1 MSWPHVISTANA
13 SLGPTVAR
21 MRPRVLRH
29 SSDSILKRPDDTHSA
44 SVCSAARALHWHIIR
59 QKRLVPAYRKKVTLA
74 HTQQKLTSHLALRL
88 VLAVRPPLWHASLLS
103 ALPCASPLP
112 QASWSGIC
120 WQRQACLYVC
130 CTLMI
135 PAHVPRPACQSRCD
149 GAGGQIPT
157 TQRRNGI
164 HLPCSTLRPF
174 HRNGV
179 PAICRVTSVCSR

>member
-1 MSWPHVISTANA
+1 
-13 SLGPTVAR
+13 

-74 HTQQKLTSHLALRL
+74 RTQQKLTLHLALRL

-135 PAHVPRPACQSRCD
+135 PVHVPRPACQSRCD
-149 GAGGQIPT
+149 GAGGLIPT
-157 TQRRNGI
+157 TQRAAMA
-164 HLPCSTLRPF
+164 STF
-174 HRNGV
+174 HPPPIPSQRRAGHMSSHV
-179 PAICRVTSVCSR
+179 RLFSVIIDSTA

>member
-1 MSWPHVISTANA
+1 
-13 SLGPTVAR
+13 

-74 HTQQKLTSHLALRL
+74 RTQQKLTLHLALRL
-88 VLAVRPPLWHASLLS
+88 VLAVRPPLWHASLP
-103 ALPCASPLP
+103 AVCSPLCLSTA
-112 QASWSGIC
+112 ASLLARHLVGEASC
-120 WQRQACLYVC
+120 YVC

-135 PAHVPRPACQSRCD
+135 PVHVPRPACQFPMRWC
-149 GAGGQIPT
+149 
-157 TQRRNGI
+157 RRSDPHYAAPGW
-164 HLPCSTLRPF
+164 HPPSTLRPF

-179 PAICRVTSVCSR
+179 PAICRVTSACSR